1 MRLPGRARVLRE
13 AVAGF
18 QAAFDAARDKEDPTA
33 MMRCMKQLMA
43 TQQELEDLA
52 DADPV
57 SVASEADAERIL
69 IEAIRELPPVRIA
82 RIVAAIQAP

>member
-1 MRLPGRARVLRE
+1 MRLPGKAKVLRD

-18 QAAFDAARDKEDPTA
+18 QAAFDAAKENNDPTA
-33 MMRCMKQLMA
+33 MMRTMKQLMA
-43 TQQELEDLA
+43 TQQDLEELA

-57 SVASEADAERIL
+57 AVASEAEAERIL